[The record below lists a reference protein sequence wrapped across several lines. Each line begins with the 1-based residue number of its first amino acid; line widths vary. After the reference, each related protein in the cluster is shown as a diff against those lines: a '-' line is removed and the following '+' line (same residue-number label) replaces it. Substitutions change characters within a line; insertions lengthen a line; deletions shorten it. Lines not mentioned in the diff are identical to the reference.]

1 MIEQSAPAAAS
12 VDRTGDPDRQA
23 AAVFDPATAARLA
36 ALDAASDEHAAAQR
50 PANTIR
56 SYAADW
62 KAWAKY
68 TAAKQLPELAATRGT
83 LRGFVHW
90 LWHDVGA
97 APSTIDRRL
106 AGVVVTLR
114 REHRVLVN
122 ADDTAAARELLKDYV
137 SNAAE
142 KKEAPRGRG
151 QAEALTLADLRKISA
166 ACPDTLA
173 GIRDRALVL
182 VAFAVAA
189 RRSEAA
195 GLLVLDVADDPHG
208 LVVDVRV
215 TKTRPRQVAVPYG
228 SDPLTCPVRAWQAWK
243 TAAGLAAEP
252 ESAAFRRV
260 DRHDRMLGELSG
272 EGAGQIVTRAGK
284 RAKVTVHLTGHSVRA
299 GLATAARAAGKDRK
313 AIADTTGHAPGSP
326 VLDKY
331 LRTVDRWSP
340 AENALI
346 GIGL

>member
-1 MIEQSAPAAAS
+1 MREETAAAAA
-12 VDRTGDPDRQA
+12 VDRAGDPDRQA
-23 AAVFDPATAARLA
+23 AAAVFDPETTARLA

-50 PANTIR
+50 PANTVR

-62 KAWAKY
+62 KAWTRY
-68 TAAKQLPELAATRGT
+68 AAARQLPELAATRGT
-83 LRGFVHW
+83 LRGFVAW

-137 SNAAE
+137 TKAA
-142 KKEAPRGRG
+142 KAKEAPRGRG
-151 QAEALTLADLRKISA
+151 QAEALTLADLRRISA

-182 VAFAVAA
+182 VSFAVAA

-195 GLLVLDVADDPHG
+195 GLLVLDVADDPRG

-243 TAAGLAAEP
+243 AAAALDAEP

-260 DRHDRMLGELSG
+260 DRHGRLLGELSG
-272 EGAGQIVTRAGK
+272 EAAGAVVTRAAE
-284 RAKVTVHLTGHSVRA
+284 RAKVTLHLTGHSVRA

-313 AIADTTGHAPGSP
+313 AIADTTGHAHGSP
-326 VLDKY
+326 VLDQY

-340 AENALI
+340 DENALI